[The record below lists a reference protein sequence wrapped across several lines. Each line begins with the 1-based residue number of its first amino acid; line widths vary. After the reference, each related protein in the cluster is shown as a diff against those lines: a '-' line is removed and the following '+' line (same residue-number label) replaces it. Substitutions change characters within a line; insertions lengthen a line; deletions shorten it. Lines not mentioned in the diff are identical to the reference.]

1 MATTYLNLVNDV
13 LVRLREGTVASV
25 TENDYSSLIG
35 KLVNDAKREVEDA
48 WNWECLRT
56 TLTVSTVAATSG
68 YTLTGSGDRFRIEQ
82 VYNDTSDYT
91 LEPRPVKYFNDAL
104 ILTANPKSGE
114 PHYYNINGVNSSNDI
129 LVRLFP
135 IPDAVYSVKFS
146 GFIPE
151 AELSSG
157 SDTTKLSKAAIVAL
171 AWAKAIEERGEDGGI
186 NVSSQYAVAKQAL
199 SDAIAIEAGRRTDDV
214 TWFWT

>member
-1 MATTYLNLVNDV
+1 MATTYLQLVNDV
-13 LVRLREGTVASV
+13 LTRLREPTVASV

-48 WNWECLRT
+48 WNWECLRSTITVT
-56 TLTVSTVAATSG
+56 TSATTSG
-68 YTLTGSGDRFRIEQ
+68 YTLTGSGDRFRFEQ
-82 VYNDTSDYT
+82 VYNDTMDYT
-91 LEPRPVKYFNDAL
+91 LEHRPTKFFNDAL

-114 PHYYNINGVNSSNDI
+114 PYYYGTNGVDSSGDL

-135 IPDAVYSVKFS
+135 IPDAIYSVKFS
-146 GFIPE
+146 GFEPE

-171 AWAKAIEERGEDGGI
+171 AWAKAIEERGEDGGV

-199 SDAIAIEAGRRTDDV
+199 ADAIAIEAGRRADEV
-214 TWFWT
+214 NWYWS